1 MIITCDECSTRF
13 RLDESLLKDEGSKVR
28 CSLCKHV
35 FTAFPTASDALLDME
50 PPAQPDM
57 DTPPITFGETGQ
69 KDQDKPSWERAS
81 DSSGEDLLDFDDT
94 DFDDDMD
101 QGKAQAD
108 IEISFEDSDTD
119 FDMENGLSFEEEDTS
134 GSPDLTFDEKEITF
148 DEADITFDEQDGL
161 ETVDTQSRQDSP
173 AEKGEEAEE
182 LDGIDFETLEPDSLQ
197 EPADD
202 DQFSVFDEDLE
213 TKEDISLGLEL
224 EAGDADKIQD
234 MDPEQTVSDSSREDL
249 EPDEGMEFDLEKEFS
264 AYDEVLDQE
273 TEPREETQP
282 QGETQE
288 FVLEEK
294 ASEADDFQP
303 EDALGLDD
311 YEETDLDDLDK
322 EKTGS
327 DDLNEEAPAPRRP
340 ARAPL
345 IPPLDPD
352 GEMGETEKRTR
363 KKARSAL
370 SAPVLVLLLL
380 FLLTAGGYV
389 AATSLGYKIPFLSEI
404 KIPFIQQYLPQKTQ
418 EPVPAPDPIPDQK
431 SVTGRFV
438 TNDTAGELFI
448 ITGKIENP
456 AQIAYTDIQVK
467 GTLFQKDK
475 IAAMTQTAFCGT
487 IVSEEDL
494 KSGNVA
500 DIIARLKT
508 RDSNAPPA
516 KLQPGNTV
524 PFMLVFSDLPKNLQN
539 FTVEVLGF
547 EKAEK

>member
-1 MIITCDECSTRF
+1 MIITCDECSTSF

-35 FTAFPTASDALLDME
+35 FTAFPRGTDAALDPE
-50 PPAQPDM
+50 TPAPHPAM
-57 DTPPITFGETGQ
+57 DTPSSISFVKTGQ
-69 KDQDKPSWERAS
+69 EQQDPASWGRES
-81 DSSGEDLLDFDDT
+81 DSSDSDLFDFDDT
-94 DFDDDMD
+94 DFGDDLD
-101 QGKAQAD
+101 QGEAQAD
-108 IEISFEDSDTD
+108 IEISFEDSDND
-119 FDMENGLSFEEEDTS
+119 FDLENGISFEEEETP
-134 GSPDLTFDEKEITF
+134 GSSDLTFDEKEI
-148 DEADITFDEQDGL
+148 AFDEQEFAFDGEDL
-161 ETVDTQSRQDSP
+161 GPVENQENRQEIP
-173 AEKGEEAEE
+173 AENGKETEE
-182 LDGIDFETLEPDSLQ
+182 LTGIDFGTLESDSLQ
-197 EPADD
+197 EPAAD
-202 DQFSVFDEDLE
+202 DQFSGADEDL
-213 TKEDISLGLEL
+213 DIKDDLDLGLEL
-224 EAGDADKIQD
+224 EPGDADKTEDLNQA
-234 MDPEQTVSDSSREDL
+234 QADSFQEDL
-249 EPDEGMEFDLEKEFS
+249 EPEGLDFDLEKEFS
-264 AYDEVLDQE
+264 AYDEVLDQD
-273 TEPREETQP
+273 TEP
-282 QGETQE
+282 QE
-288 FVLEEK
+288 KTDDTVLEEK
-294 ASEADDFQP
+294 ALEEDDFQSKYG
-303 EDALGLDD
+303 LGLREYD
-311 YEETDLDDLDK
+311 ETDLDDQQDS
-322 EKTGS
+322 KTPGS
-327 DDLNEEAPAPRRP
+327 DDLHQKKPAPRRP

-345 IPPLDPD
+345 IQPLDPD
-352 GEMGETEKRTR
+352 AEMGETAKRTR

-418 EPVPAPDPIPDQK
+418 ETVPAPDPVPDQK

-475 IAAMTQTAFCGT
+475 IVAVTQTAFCGN
-487 IVSEEDL
+487 IISEEVL

-500 DIIARLKT
+500 DIIAQLKT
-508 RDSNAPPA
+508 PGNDGTPA
-516 KLQPGNTV
+516 KLHPGDTV